1 MKSFAAALLI
11 STAAA
16 QNATAT
22 VANAAQ
28 TAGNFFSGLVKDY
41 LGTTATVR
49 EFTAITAVAPD
60 NVGLTGNAQWD
71 TTPLGLNYVT
81 MSLSLTA
88 PTANFVAKTNALV
101 YFQIEKPVFPAAT
114 RLLQAAT
121 NTTAT
126 NTTAT
131 NTTATKNTTMATGTG
146 DFEGHAFVFSAPDVT
161 FNATTN
167 GTTVAA
173 NYNMY
178 TRTDCAAST
187 NQVFYDKFCSNSAVT
202 TVAASPW

>member
-22 VANAAQ
+22 VTNAAQ

-41 LGTTATVR
+41 LGTTAVVR
-49 EFTAITAVAPD
+49 DFTAVAAVSPD

-88 PTANFVAKTNALV
+88 PTANFVARTNALV
-101 YFQIEKPVFPAAT
+101 FFQIEKPVFPAKA
-114 RLLQAAT
+114 RLLQTATAT
-121 NTTAT
+121 NSTAT

-131 NTTATKNTTMATGTG
+131 PAAMVTGTG
-146 DFEGHAFVFSAPDVT
+146 DFEGQAFVFSAPDVT
-161 FNATTN
+161 YNATTN
-167 GTTVAA
+167 GTTVTA
-173 NYNMY
+173 NYNFY
-178 TRTDCAAST
+178 SKTDCAAST
-187 NQVFYDKFCSNSAVT
+187 SQTFYDKFCSGNAIT
-202 TVAASPW
+202 TTASSPW

>member
-49 EFTAITAVAPD
+49 EFTAVTAVAPD
-60 NVGLTGNAQWD
+60 NAGLTGNAQWD

-88 PTANFVAKTNALV
+88 PTANFVARTNALV
-101 YFQIEKPVFPAAT
+101 YFQIEKPVFKAET
-114 RLLQAAT
+114 RLLQAAP
-121 NTTAT
+121 NATAT

-131 NTTATKNTTMATGTG
+131 NTTMVTGTG

-161 FNATTN
+161 FNATSN
-167 GTTVAA
+167 GTTVTA
-173 NYNMY
+173 NFNMY
-178 TRTDCAAST
+178 SRNDCAAST
-187 NQVFYDKFCSNSAVT
+187 SQVFYDKFCSGSPVAT
-202 TVAASPW
+202 TASSPW

>member
-22 VANAAQ
+22 VTNAAQ

-49 EFTAITAVAPD
+49 EFTAVTAVAPD
-60 NVGLTGNAQWD
+60 NAGLTGNAQWD

-88 PTANFVAKTNALV
+88 PTANFVARTNALV

-131 NTTATKNTTMATGTG
+131 NTTKVTGTG

-167 GTTVAA
+167 GTTVAG
-173 NYNMY
+173 NFNMY

-187 NQVFYDKFCSNSAVT
+187 NQVFYDKFCSSSASA

>member
-22 VANAAQ
+22 VTNAAQ

-49 EFTAITAVAPD
+49 EFTAVTAVAPD
-60 NVGLTGNAQWD
+60 NAGLTGNAQWD

-88 PTANFVAKTNALV
+88 PTSNFIARTNALV
-101 YFQIEKPVFPAAT
+101 YFHIEKPVFQASA
-114 RLLQAAT
+114 RLLQT
-121 NTTAT
+121 ETAT

-131 NTTATKNTTMATGTG
+131 NTTATTTPAVKVTGTG
-146 DFEGHAFVFSAPDVT
+146 DFEGQAFVFSAPDVS

-167 GTTVAA
+167 GTTIAA
-173 NYNMY
+173 NYNIY
-178 TRTDCAAST
+178 SKTNCATGTGQS
-187 NQVFYDKFCSNSAVT
+187 FYDKFCSGNAIT
-202 TVAASPW
+202 TTASSPW